1 MRSQSGYGGFPAILL
16 TFSLLLLV
24 LAVGFVVGR
33 VVVARAYL
41 DKAPK
46 FDVQAA
52 SAPEMPSELGRERS
66 AVPGRVYVP
75 PPAPPPTAP
84 DEVEGIQ
91 ADARGEAPE
100 AMSES
105 APAPAEA
112 APADA
117 GEPRRTTE
125 PRVASPARGSEP
137 RSGGEARERGPA
149 AQPRETAPE
158 QDVAEARTYSIQVG
172 VFTSRPGARQVVE
185 SLARAGYPASISPE
199 KSGSQELY
207 RVVTGRY
214 RSEYAARKAVEELR
228 KEGFEGFL
236 VQQ

>member
-75 PPAPPPTAP
+75 PPAPPRTAP
-84 DEVEGIQ
+84 DEVEGIE
-91 ADARGEAPE
+91 AYGSGEAPE

-105 APAPAEA
+105 APAEA

-117 GEPRRTTE
+117 GEPRRTTD
-125 PRVASPARGSEP
+125 PPAAAA
-137 RSGGEARERGPA
+137 ARERGPA

-158 QDVAEARTYSIQVG
+158 QDVPEARTYSIQVG
-172 VFTSRPGARQVVE
+172 VFTSRAGARQVVE
-185 SLARAGYPASISPE
+185 ALARAGYPASISPE